1 VIGFIGA
8 GLFSGRLFFKS
19 INRSRMNKN
28 IKVGDKVTFDTD
40 QVETFKHE
48 TSSQDKSV
56 QEYRNLVLAGINEI
70 GTVKE
75 VGLSLTTVS
84 FADGWELPIPTK
96 YLIVLP
102 SAED

>member
-1 VIGFIGA
+1 MA
-8 GLFSGRLFFKS
+8 
-19 INRSRMNKN
+19 

-40 QVETFKHE
+40 NIELFKEE
-48 TSSQDKSV
+48 TSSPGKPV
-56 QEYRNLVLAGINEI
+56 QEYRKLVLAGVDQV

-75 VGLSLTTVS
+75 VGYDLTTVL

-102 SAED
+102 PIED

>member
-1 VIGFIGA
+1 
-8 GLFSGRLFFKS
+8 
-19 INRSRMNKN
+19 MN

-40 QVETFKHE
+40 IIELFKEE
-48 TSSQDKSV
+48 TSSPEKSV
-56 QEYRNLVLAGINEI
+56 QEYRDLVLAGVDQV

-75 VGLSLTTVS
+75 VGLDLTTVL

-102 SAED
+102 PIEG

>member
-1 VIGFIGA
+1 
-8 GLFSGRLFFKS
+8 
-19 INRSRMNKN
+19 MN

-40 QVETFKHE
+40 NIELFKEE
-48 TSSQDKSV
+48 TSSPDKAV
-56 QEYRNLVLAGINEI
+56 QEYRKLVLAGVDQV

-75 VGLSLTTVS
+75 AGNDLTTVL

-102 SAED
+102 PMED